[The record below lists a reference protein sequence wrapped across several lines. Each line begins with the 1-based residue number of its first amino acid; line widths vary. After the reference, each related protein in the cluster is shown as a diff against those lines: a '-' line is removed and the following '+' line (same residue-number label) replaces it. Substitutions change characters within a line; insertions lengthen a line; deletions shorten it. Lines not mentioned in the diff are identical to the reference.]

1 MIFFCFQE
9 SIPFAVVGSTQLI
22 EVKGKKVRGRLYP
35 WGVVELEN
43 DEHCDYLKLRTMLI
57 SHMQDL
63 QEVTHDLHYENYRA
77 TRLADGSDSDGPG
90 LDKPRAAVPKSDTD
104 IKLREKEAELA
115 RMQAMLLQMQQ
126 QLKQQNQAPS
136 SSSSHNV

>member
-1 MIFFCFQE
+1 
-9 SIPFAVVGSTQLI
+9 VVGSTQLI

-90 LDKPRAAVPKSDTD
+90 NFITKISFIIVTINLKVWTNHV
-104 IKLREKEAELA
+104 
-115 RMQAMLLQMQQ
+115 
-126 QLKQQNQAPS
+126 QLYQNQIQIS
-136 SSSSHNV
+136 S

>member
-1 MIFFCFQE
+1 MIYIMKIIE
-9 SIPFAVVGSTQLI
+9 LLVSRMVPIPTDQVIHHFSFI
-22 EVKGKKVRGRLYP
+22 NVKIL
-35 WGVVELEN
+35 L
-43 DEHCDYLKLRTMLI
+43 
-57 SHMQDL
+57 
-63 QEVTHDLHYENYRA
+63 
-77 TRLADGSDSDGPG
+77 G